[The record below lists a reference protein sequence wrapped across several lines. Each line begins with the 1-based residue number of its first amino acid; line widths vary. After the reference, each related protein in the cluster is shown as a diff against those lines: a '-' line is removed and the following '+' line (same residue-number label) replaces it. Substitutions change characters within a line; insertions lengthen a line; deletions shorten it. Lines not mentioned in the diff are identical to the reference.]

1 MYLKL
6 ALRVLT
12 KVGDAL
18 IITSYFAYFG
28 GDLAITPLDFAY
40 CTFIASL

>member
-6 ALRVLT
+6 ALKVLT
-12 KVGDAL
+12 KVGNAL
-18 IITSYFAYFG
+18 INTIYFAYLG

-40 CTFIASL
+40 CTFIALL